1 MSVIKGYAYKSS
13 LTKLLIQ
20 KLKKNNIAVIKHRAI
35 DLVAAQDLKYKKAKA
50 VINFEKTV
58 DPLANLEG
66 VCFLLNNNIKIFD
79 VYEME
84 LFDTI
89 YDMDIIEIVG
99 NRLYVNNAFY
109 ANCTPVIKENVDS
122 AYAKDLKAR
131 YNFIKNTLFYMN
143 SELDYFITD
152 RNFPDTG
159 VNIRG
164 KDVVIISRG
173 RYYREDLK
181 TIKHYILSRKPVLI
195 GVDGGADAVDDIGLK
210 NDIIIGDMDSVS
222 DRSLQRCK
230 EILVHSYSNSYAPGK
245 KRVMNMNLKYQL
257 LKVKG
262 TSEDAALYYASSK
275 GANTICLI
283 GSHNCIEEFAEKGR
297 QGAGSTMLLRMLTGV
312 NIVDLKGVNSIV
324 KYTAKY
330 YLKAATIFSFF
341 LIAAVILLPYKN
353 LINHLLTSLKIIFN
367 FK

>member
-20 KLKKNNIAVIKHRAI
+20 KLKKNNIAVIKHTAI

-58 DPLANLEG
+58 DPLVNLDG
-66 VCFLLNNNIKIFD
+66 VYFLLNNNIKIFD

-89 YDMDIIEIVG
+89 YDGDIIEIVD
-99 NRLYVNNAFY
+99 NMLYVNSVFY
-109 ANCTPVIKENVDS
+109 ANCTPVIKENIDL
-122 AYAKDLKAR
+122 AYPKDIKAR
-131 YNFIKNTLFYMN
+131 YNFVKNTLFYMN
-143 SELDYFITD
+143 SELDYFISD
-152 RNFPDTG
+152 RNLPDTG
-159 VNIRG
+159 VNIKD

-181 TIKHYILSRKPVLI
+181 AIKRYILSRKPVLI

-210 NDIIIGDMDSVS
+210 SDIIIGDMDSVS
-222 DRSLQRCK
+222 DRSLQRCR
-230 EILVHSYSNSYAPGK
+230 EILVHSYSNSYAPGE
-245 KRVMNMNLKYQL
+245 KRIISMNLKYQM

-262 TSEDAALYYASSK
+262 TSEDAALYYAASK
-275 GANTICLI
+275 GANRICLI
-283 GSHNCIEEFAEKGR
+283 GSHNCIEEFSEKGR
-297 QGAGSTMLLRMLTGV
+297 QGAGSTILLRMLTGV
-312 NIVDLKGVNSIV
+312 NIVDLKGINNIV
-324 KYTAKY
+324 KYTTKY
-330 YLKAATIFSFF
+330 YLKAAIILLFF
-341 LIAAVILLPYKN
+341 LISAVILLPYKS